1 MVQQSTEERRGT
13 TSAAEVFV
21 KVLVTGGTGFVGT
34 HLVNRLL
41 QRGHAVA
48 VLARHPE
55 KTRNRYNRPVETAP
69 GDVLDPASLA
79 AAAAGR
85 EALVHLVGIIHEEE
99 SQTFDR
105 MHREAAENVVAAAT
119 AAGARRYLHMSA
131 MGSSED
137 APSEYGRTKAAGE
150 KAVRASSLDWT
161 IFRPSIIFG
170 PGDGFVSLLA
180 PIVRGNPGFIPVIGP
195 GTTRFQPVSIYDVAR
210 VFADALEK
218 PETRGKAYEVGGPD
232 VLTLNDIYR
241 EIAAA
246 VGKPGKRL
254 VHLPLW
260 YGRILASLFEW
271 LARRGV
277 FASPPLT
284 RDQLRS
290 LSRDSTADVSDTV
303 ATFGGDWRRFSQGI
317 REYLSNG
324 RHDPRSGT
332 GEEVELERR
341 AVLRIR

>member
-1 MVQQSTEERRGT
+1 M
-13 TSAAEVFV
+13 

-48 VLARHPE
+48 VVSRDPE
-55 KTRNRYNRPVETAP
+55 KTRNRYNRPVETLP
-69 GDVLDPASLA
+69 GDVRDAASLA
-79 AAAAGR
+79 AAMAGR
-85 EALVHLVGIIHEEE
+85 DAIVHLVGIIHEA
-99 SQTFDR
+99 SGQTFDQ
-105 MHREAAENVVAAAT
+105 MHRQAVENVVAAARQS
-119 AAGARRYLHMSA
+119 GVRRLVHMSA
-131 MGSSED
+131 MGASED

-150 KAVRASSLDWT
+150 KAVLGSGLDWT

-195 GTTRFQPVSIYDVAR
+195 GTTRFQPVSIYDVTR

-218 PETRGKAYEVGGPD
+218 PETREKRFEVGGPEI
-232 VLTLNDIYR
+232 LTLNDIYR
-241 EIAAA
+241 EIARA
-246 VGKPGKRL
+246 VGKPRKPMI
-254 VHLPLW
+254 HFPIW
-260 YGRILASLFEW
+260 YGRLLASQFER
-271 LARRGV
+271 LARWGV
-277 FASPPLT
+277 FSDPPLT

-290 LSRDSTADVSDTV
+290 LSRDNVGDTSETV
-303 ATFGGDWRRFSQGI
+303 AVFDGEWRRFAPGI
-317 REYLSNG
+317 REYLDHG

-341 AVLRIR
+341 SVLRIR